1 MIIEWLERNMLPC
14 PIHKFM
20 GIECPGCGMQ
30 RAIIELLKGNLFESF
45 IAYPALITL
54 IIMFLFLI
62 LHLKYDFKKGAIIL
76 KYFFII
82 NSIIISLSYLL
93 KLTNIY

>member
-1 MIIEWLERNMLPC
+1 MIPC

-30 RAIIELLKGNLFESF
+30 RAIIELLKGNFIES
-45 IAYPALITL
+45 ICAYPALFPISIML
-54 IIMFLFLI
+54 IYLI
-62 LHLKYDFKKGAIIL
+62 LHLKFQFKNGALIL

-82 NSIIISLSYLL
+82 NSIIVSLNYLF

>member
-1 MIIEWLERNMLPC
+1 MIPC
-14 PIHKFM
+14 PIHKFL

-30 RAIIELLKGNLFESF
+30 RAIIELLKGNFIES
-45 IAYPALITL
+45 IWAYPALFPIF
-54 IIMFLFLI
+54 IMFIYLI
-62 LHLKYDFKKGAIIL
+62 LHLKLQFKNGATIL

-82 NSIIISLSYLL
+82 NSIIVSLNYLF